1 MPTLK
6 MYQTGSAFNV
16 SRLFNPSTS
25 QDAKDTMNAILEQHI
40 TAALSPYRAP
50 PNSGRSGGE
59 GRKETPRSTWAE
71 DYGPRSQATAQAAV
85 DATRLHPDSSRSD
98 DSDSG
103 DIRKDRMGNG
113 SLPYHA
119 SLWRRVTT
127 ALCPGTMYLCVGVSF
142 AVVLI
147 WGL

>member
-1 MPTLK
+1 
-6 MYQTGSAFNV
+6 
-16 SRLFNPSTS
+16 
-25 QDAKDTMNAILEQHI
+25 MNAFTLEQQI
-40 TAALSPYRAP
+40 TAALGRDRTPLDSRG
-50 PNSGRSGGE
+50 SGSTASQSRSQISE
-59 GRKETPRSTWAE
+59 GRHSATWAE

>member
-1 MPTLK
+1 M
-6 MYQTGSAFNV
+6 NV
-16 SRLFNPSTS
+16 YELQS
-25 QDAKDTMNAILEQHI
+25 HI
-40 TAALSPYRAP
+40 TAALGPYRTPAD
-50 PNSGRSGGE
+50 SGRSGSTASQSRSQISE
-59 GRKETPRSTWAE
+59 GRNAATWAE
-71 DYGPRSQATAQAAV
+71 DYGPRSQTTAKAAV

>member
-1 MPTLK
+1 MISSRVLDLQIPTK
-6 MYQTGSAFNV
+6 E
-16 SRLFNPSTS
+16 R
-25 QDAKDTMNAILEQHI
+25 DTMNVYELQSHI
-40 TAALSPYRAP
+40 TAALGPYRAP
-50 PNSGRSGGE
+50 VDSGGSGSASRE
-59 GRKETPRSTWAE
+59 SGSPFSQSSHAATWAE

-119 SLWRRVTT
+119 SLWRLVTT

>member
-1 MPTLK
+1 MNEPLAS
-6 MYQTGSAFNV
+6 SAPLAFCA
-16 SRLFNPSTS
+16 PG
-25 QDAKDTMNAILEQHI
+25 
-40 TAALSPYRAP
+40 AP
-50 PNSGRSGGE
+50 PDSSRSGGE

-71 DYGPRSQATAQAAV
+71 DYGPRSQTTAKAAV